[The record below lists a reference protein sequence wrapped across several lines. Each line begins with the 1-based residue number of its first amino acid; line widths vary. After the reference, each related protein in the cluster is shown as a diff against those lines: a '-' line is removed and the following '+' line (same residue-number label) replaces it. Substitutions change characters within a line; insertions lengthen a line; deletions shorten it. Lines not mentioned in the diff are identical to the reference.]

1 MSLLTRSYT
10 QRAAAHSNLAAI
22 KLLKLMD
29 SKRTNLCVAADVTTK
44 AELLHLA
51 DTLGPYICIFKT
63 HIDIVTDFDQDLV
76 SQLCMLAKKHQFL
89 IFEDRK
95 FADIGNTV
103 KLQYSQGVYRIASWA
118 DITNAHP
125 LPGEGVVQGLKEVG
139 LSLGSMA
146 VGAYSDEAL
155 AMARRNRDFV
165 FGFIGQRRLESD
177 SVDHDDFIYMTPGV
191 GMADPSATSTTA
203 CGDGLGQQYRTP
215 EHVIL
220 EVDVMLLLLVVASM
234 AVQAVLPR
242 RHLLTAKLDGKL
254 I

>member
-139 LSLGSMA
+139 LSLGSDTPRGLLLIAEMSCKGSMA

-165 FGFIGQRRLESD
+165 FG
-177 SVDHDDFIYMTPGV
+177 IYW
-191 GMADPSATSTTA
+191 SAT
-203 CGDGLGQQYRTP
+203 LG
-215 EHVIL
+215 I
-220 EVDVMLLLLVVASM
+220 
-234 AVQAVLPR
+234 
-242 RHLLTAKLDGKL
+242 
-254 I
+254 